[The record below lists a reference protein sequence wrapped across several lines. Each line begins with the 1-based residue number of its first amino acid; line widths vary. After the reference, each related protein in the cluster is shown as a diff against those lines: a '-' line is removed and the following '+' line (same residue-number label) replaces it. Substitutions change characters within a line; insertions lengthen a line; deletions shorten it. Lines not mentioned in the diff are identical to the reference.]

1 MKLLSL
7 KSILL
12 FIAVLLLPQHLFG
25 GTVTVLPMSPKEGA
39 TVTIEYVPDAV
50 DNNIVEG
57 GKLHA
62 VLYGFTVEAESPR
75 ASEVV
80 LEKSGSK
87 WIGNATLAKNIVYT
101 ILKVGNGMQYDTNRE
116 LYWEFFTASERG
128 TAVRGAHMRAA
139 MARYG
144 QLPATCR
151 MKENFTEAAE
161 ELERET
167 KLHPSNTVARV
178 NYILVMRS
186 TGQLDSIEA
195 DAKLREITTSVVQAP
210 SALDAIALAQAYES
224 QGRRD
229 EAQRVLLDAGSRFPR
244 SIVDEQTAMGQ
255 LSISPTLDAFIDRA
269 AEHLEK
275 WPETFARQNLV
286 DGVVKAATQQ
296 NALRQL
302 IVFLDRVKGISAMTY
317 HQAVNFVGAN
327 DSLRADAFRLINEGI
342 EAAKDDSRR
351 PLYYGLSEWRQ
362 EQRIATSL
370 LYFVQGAIYRAEKQN
385 DKAISSLEKSMEVGG
400 TETEKGCYEFLVGLY
415 SDQQNTKK
423 ALAVAERAITTSSAT
438 QGVTD
443 AYRKLL
449 AADGMDSVAIAKKE
463 KELRSQG
470 RGVLSI
476 RLAREMLNQM
486 PIEGTF
492 ISLDGKPLKI
502 SDWRGK
508 VVILDYWATWCGPCR
523 QSFPSLQKLYER
535 YKNNSDVVFAIV
547 NVWERSDDR
556 VKTVRDFLKSNPTL
570 TFPMYLDKDDS
581 VVAKFG
587 VTGIPTKFYLGKD
600 GRVQFKEVGLSP
612 EEQFLEDASNR
623 IEVLLAK

>member
-1 MKLLSL
+1 
-7 KSILL
+7 
-12 FIAVLLLPQHLFG
+12 
-25 GTVTVLPMSPKEGA
+25 
-39 TVTIEYVPDAV
+39 
-50 DNNIVEG
+50 
-57 GKLHA
+57 
-62 VLYGFTVEAESPR
+62 
-75 ASEVV
+75 
-80 LEKSGSK
+80 
-87 WIGNATLAKNIVYT
+87 
-101 ILKVGNGMQYDTNRE
+101 
-116 LYWEFFTASERG
+116 
-128 TAVRGAHMRAA
+128 
-139 MARYG
+139 
-144 QLPATCR
+144 
-151 MKENFTEAAE
+151 
-161 ELERET
+161 
-167 KLHPSNTVARV
+167 
-178 NYILVMRS
+178 
-186 TGQLDSIEA
+186 
-195 DAKLREITTSVVQAP
+195 
-210 SALDAIALAQAYES
+210 
-224 QGRRD
+224 
-229 EAQRVLLDAGSRFPR
+229 
-244 SIVDEQTAMGQ
+244 
-255 LSISPTLDAFIDRA
+255 
-269 AEHLEK
+269 
-275 WPETFARQNLV
+275 
-286 DGVVKAATQQ
+286 
-296 NALRQL
+296 
-302 IVFLDRVKGISAMTY
+302 
-317 HQAVNFVGAN
+317 
-327 DSLRADAFRLINEGI
+327 
-342 EAAKDDSRR
+342 
-351 PLYYGLSEWRQ
+351 
-362 EQRIATSL
+362 
-370 LYFVQGAIYRAEKQN
+370 
-385 DKAISSLEKSMEVGG
+385 MEVGG
-400 TETEKGCYEFLVGLY
+400 AETEKGCYEFLVGLY